1 MSILQ
6 AVAEVTQVAV
16 DQYHVIQGL
25 GWTGILTAGLGVV
38 RYVHKGQLDTA
49 VQFGKIHEAV
59 GTLKQEVKDHI
70 KGAPTLVTCAEQAL
84 HIKKLID
91 TKDGKLRDEM
101 TALVIDRDAKV
112 DGLIRRE
119 AKRWGQNGVT

>member
-38 RYVHKGQLDTA
+38 RYVHKGQLETA
-49 VQFGKIHEAV
+49 VQFGKMHEAV
-59 GTLKQEVKDHI
+59 GTLKQEVQDHI
-70 KGAPTLVTCAEQAL
+70 KGAPTLVTCAEQSL
-84 HIKKLID
+84 HIKELID
-91 TKDGKLRDEM
+91 TRDGKLRDEVQF
-101 TALVIDRDAKV
+101 LVLEHGDKV

-119 AKRWGQNGVT
+119 NKRWGQNGVT